1 MVDPLGALRL
11 RAPDSPEKIRD
22 AAQQFEALLLG
33 QLLKGMR
40 GNEAGLGDA
49 GGAGDAL
56 YEAAEQEFA
65 KALAAR
71 GGLGLAR
78 MIAAGLTPQAPPGA
92 RSPETTI
99 EQETPR

>member
-1 MVDPLGALRL
+1 MVDALGGLRP
-11 RAPDSPEKIRD
+11 RVPDSPGKIRD

-40 GNEAGLGDA
+40 GGDSGLDGAGA
-49 GGAGDAL
+49 AGDAL
-56 YEAAEQEFA
+56 FECAEQEFA

-78 MIAAGLTPQAPPGA
+78 MIASGLTPQATAPA
-92 RSPETTI
+92 SPAITMR
-99 EQETPR
+99 QEIPR

>member
-1 MVDPLGALRL
+1 MVDPLGGLRT
-11 RAPDSPEKIRD
+11 RVPDSPAKIRD

-40 GNEAGLGDA
+40 GGDSGLGDA
-49 GGAGDAL
+49 GASTDAL
-56 YEAAEQEFA
+56 FECAEQEFA

-78 MIAAGLTPQAPPGA
+78 MIAAGLTPQAPA
-92 RSPETTI
+92 AQSPETTMR
-99 EQETPR
+99 QEIPR

>member
-1 MVDPLGALRL
+1 MVDPLGGLHPRV
-11 RAPDSPEKIRD
+11 PDSPEKIRD

-40 GNEAGLGDA
+40 GGDSGLGDA
-49 GGAGDAL
+49 GAAGDAL
-56 YEAAEQEFA
+56 FECAEQEFA

-78 MIAAGLTPQAPPGA
+78 MIAEGLAPRARAPQ
-92 RSPETTI
+92 SPETTMR
-99 EQETPR
+99 QEIQR